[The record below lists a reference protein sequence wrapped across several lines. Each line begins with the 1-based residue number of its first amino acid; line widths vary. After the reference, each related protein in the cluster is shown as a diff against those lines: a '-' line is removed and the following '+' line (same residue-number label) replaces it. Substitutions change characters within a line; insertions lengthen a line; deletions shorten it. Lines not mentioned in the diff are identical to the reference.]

1 MMNAILLA
9 VVWLIETAVNYAI
22 GGILILFAVLGAI
35 AVSRWLLSN
44 FHTGGSFSR
53 SRA

>member
-9 VVWLIETAVNYAI
+9 VAALIETAVSYAI
-22 GGILILFAVLGAI
+22 VGILIAFAVLGII

-44 FHTGGSFSR
+44 FHVGGYLKR
-53 SRA
+53 SNA